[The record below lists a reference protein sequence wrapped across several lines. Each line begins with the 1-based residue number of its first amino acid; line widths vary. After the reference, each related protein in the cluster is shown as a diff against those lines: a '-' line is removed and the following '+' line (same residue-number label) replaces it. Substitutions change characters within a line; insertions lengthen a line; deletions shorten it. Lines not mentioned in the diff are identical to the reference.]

1 MRTVGDLLGIHLTET
16 IQRAH
21 SGAVRLATGKA
32 DASRS

>member
-1 MRTVGDLLGIHLTET
+1 MRTVGDRPGIDLTGT